1 MEIFKVLYMKYYQ
14 KVYIT
19 CFLILKNS
27 ALAEEATQEAFLKAY
42 MKIHTLKDSKKFGAW
57 VAAIATKHAINL
69 YNRNKKVL
77 IFDDQELKKQY
88 IKTNKKYFQENDPCN
103 KYLAKETAQ
112 EVREAIY
119 CLPPS
124 LSQMIILKY
133 YWELTDPEI
142 AKRLKKPLG
151 TVKSS
156 LYRARK
162 ILSKK
167 LAESNKDNKVIKGE
181 ANAEERVGQF
191 N

>member
-1 MEIFKVLYMKYYQ
+1 MEAFKILYLKYYQ

-42 MKIHTLKDSKKFGAW
+42 MNIHTLKDPEKFGAW

-77 IFDDQELKKQY
+77 VFDDYELRKQY
-88 IKTNKKYFQENDPCN
+88 LKTNKMYFQENDPCN

-112 EVREAIY
+112 EIREAIY
-119 CLPPS
+119 CLSPP

-142 AKRLKKPLG
+142 AKRLKLPLG

-162 ILSKK
+162 ILGKK
-167 LAESNKDNKVIKGE
+167 LTRSKKDNKLIKGE
-181 ANAEERVGQF
+181 PNAEEGVRQY